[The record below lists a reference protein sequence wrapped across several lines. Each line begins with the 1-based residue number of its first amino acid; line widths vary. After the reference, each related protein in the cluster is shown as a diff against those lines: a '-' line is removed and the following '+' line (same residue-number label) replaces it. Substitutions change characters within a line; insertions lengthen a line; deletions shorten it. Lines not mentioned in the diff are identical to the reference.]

1 MSDTPL
7 TDASKANRLT
17 IKVDASPGQHA
28 ESATYTHRSEGWS
41 ASLAA
46 EYGKKMAARPQWKL
60 SADGKIEW
68 EP

>member
-1 MSDTPL
+1 MSGTPL
-7 TDASKANRLT
+7 TDASKANVL
-17 IKVDASPGQHA
+17 ILKVDASPGQHA

-46 EYGKKMAARPQWKL
+46 EYGKRMAERSRWKI
-60 SADGKIEW
+60 SGEGKIAW